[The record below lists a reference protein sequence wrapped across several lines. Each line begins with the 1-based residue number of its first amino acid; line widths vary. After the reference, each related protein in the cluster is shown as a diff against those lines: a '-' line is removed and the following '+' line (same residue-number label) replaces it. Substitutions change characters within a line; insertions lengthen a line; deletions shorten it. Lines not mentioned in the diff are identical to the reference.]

1 MVATVTIRQCVG
13 GTDGSPATESSD
25 LTGASLR
32 LQTKDQI
39 APTDTTYPIPI
50 PTSSFK
56 YSFWVHDYLKI
67 DTAPSVKINNI
78 RHYSDGAIGWNYGT
92 NGQLWR
98 GNRDTGDK
106 GAPMDTEYDVAT
118 GTDGDTGHA
127 IDDATNGHGYFNT
140 QTTKTANVASDTSGS
155 PATIDSTDH
164 TTTGKCK
171 AVVLQVKVDT
181 DATQGEQ
188 TDETLTW
195 KYDEI

>member
-1 MVATVTIRQCVG
+1 MVATVGVYQANG
-13 GTDGSPATESSD
+13 GSDGSPVAENEIATS
-25 LTGASLR
+25 TR
-32 LQTKDQI
+32 LQTKDQW
-39 APTDTTYPIPI
+39 APTDTSYPIPI
-50 PTSSFK
+50 PTSGFK
-56 YSFWVHDYLKI
+56 YSFWIHIYLKI
-67 DTAPSVKINNI
+67 TVAPSVKINNI
-78 RHYSDGAIGWNYGT
+78 RFYSDGAIGWNYGT
-92 NGQLWR
+92 GGELRR

-118 GTDGDTGHA
+118 GTDGDTGDS
-127 IDDATNGHGYFNT
+127 IEDATNGHDYYNA

-188 TDETLTW
+188 TDETLTF